1 MDEERKVTLDDILP
15 EVLADIS
22 AQQTAESNANAEAT
36 AVAEAPEANTNAPTA
51 EGAETVPES
60 VPVTPTEGMQ
70 TEASVQAEAAIRAA
84 TELQNANARIA
95 ELEAQLAEA
104 SRVHEQANQQN
115 TERIDEVLNMPTP
128 LNYSE
133 MEYLSDEER
142 QAKHNEYVGNLT
154 KYIMQEVGKQYGT
167 QMKPIVDSYRKAQA
181 DAEEAELLNL
191 MKGMQNELPGFAEHI
206 DAINTL
212 TNTPSFA
219 NIPKAERLTAGYLMA
234 LGRDKLNEKPLTADD
249 IYKKAVANPEVM
261 RMIAAEQAKQ
271 LENKQNIP
279 VFTASAGSASAP
291 VDVPKKPETLE
302 EASKQAFES
311 FGIKYL

>member
-22 AQQTAESNANAEAT
+22 AQQTAESNANAEAP

-51 EGAETVPES
+51 EGETVPES

-70 TEASVQAEAAIRAA
+70 TEAAVQAEAAIRAA

-104 SRVHEQANQQN
+104 SRVHEQANRQN

-133 MEYLSDEER
+133 MEYLSDDER

-154 KYIMQEVGKQYGT
+154 KYIMQEVSKQYGN

-234 LGRDKLNEKPLTADD
+234 LGRDKLNEKPMTADD